1 MLIEPTY
8 AKAEDISTHGMSN
21 FMEDAITKNGDGKT
35 TDIQFT
41 SHNTNQISCLSN
53 AHAVTHSQNFISHED
68 SEKSSAVFR
77 FLFFRKRES
86 FSD

>member
-1 MLIEPTY
+1 MH
-8 AKAEDISTHGMSN
+8 AKTEDISTHKMNNIMKNVIINNNDDKISN
-21 FMEDAITKNGDGKT
+21 
-35 TDIQFT
+35 IQFT